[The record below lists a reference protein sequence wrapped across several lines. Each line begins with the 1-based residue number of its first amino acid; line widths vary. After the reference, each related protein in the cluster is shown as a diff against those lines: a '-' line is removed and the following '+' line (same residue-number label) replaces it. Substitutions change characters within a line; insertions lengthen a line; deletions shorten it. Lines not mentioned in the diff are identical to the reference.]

1 VSNLSLLLI
10 LSTPPLVILYF
21 FIIANIDYFK
31 TEIKNQNNLQS
42 KIIKYF
48 LFIFKNG
55 FIKGLIKIK
64 DGIWILF
71 GLWFAFFMA
80 GIFGRW
86 P

>member
-1 VSNLSLLLI
+1 ML
-10 LSTPPLVILYF
+10 TPPVVILYF
-21 FIIANIDYFK
+21 LIVANINYFQA
-31 TEIKNQNNLQS
+31 EIKNQN
-42 KIIKYF
+42 KIQNKVTGYF

-64 DGIWILF
+64 DGIWIII

-80 GIFGRW
+80 GTFGRW